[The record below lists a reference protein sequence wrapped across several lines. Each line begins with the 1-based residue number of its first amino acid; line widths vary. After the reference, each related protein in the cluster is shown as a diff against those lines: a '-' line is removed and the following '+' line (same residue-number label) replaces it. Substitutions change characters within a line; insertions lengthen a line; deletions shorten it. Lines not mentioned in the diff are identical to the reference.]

1 MAGDSKK
8 RWMVTYTKHVKQKRK
23 VYQDGFLVLNV
34 STRKLSLYDEC
45 EKLLECRL
53 LKSDEN
59 CSSGESLTFN
69 SHLVDIGNL
78 EGENKPLPDLNVD
91 KKQKNVSRFRTPD
104 VKINAKE
111 TITRTQKPLSPSQ
124 KIIKEFKKREILK
137 YQSPKISQ
145 ETPKPSTTEWQ
156 VLYTSQM
163 TQKAKKYHDGFL
175 GLVTGSQGAQ
185 VRLFDA
191 NRNLLDSRFLKKD
204 DLIKPGESIRF
215 DTYLVDISED
225 QESHPPNSIVKGG
238 NCTNLQRIQKI
249 DRQKTSLDTDTP
261 VIVGKHEWQVL
272 YTTQLTQKAK
282 KYHDGFLQLECCG
295 SLGRQVI
302 LYDLSKRPLERRFLK
317 KDEVIKAGSL
327 VYFAGHL
334 VDVGEPEGSHQ
345 SPVKLSELGSGGENV
360 VKTQQ
365 RHVQKVCRELHPS
378 TAKGQPS
385 SRPCLRQGAGL
396 NSHFAVIEEL
406 KANKT
411 VPVVKPLHDGQPSS
425 RPCLRQGAGLISH
438 FAVIEEIKANNT
450 VPVVKP
456 LHDEQPLSRP
466 CLRRETGL
474 NSPFAKIDVIK
485 SNKTVEAVKP
495 IRDANQILSF
505 LQDPKPHECYVAGSR
520 SPSRSYQNIMDRE
533 STETMKP
540 PDIST
545 TSTKATCVDG
555 NFQFTGNVKMS
566 HQPYSEKEAQENIS
580 DANFD
585 LLLSSP
591 GGDSSCP
598 ISNEGQSA
606 EDISSEREAFPSFD
620 LGF

>member
-91 KKQKNVSRFRTPD
+91 KKQKNVSRFRTP
-104 VKINAKE
+104 
-111 TITRTQKPLSPSQ
+111 
-124 KIIKEFKKREILK
+124 EFKKREILK